1 MNYMGTGN
9 MNTLT
14 PNNCGSFQPA
24 MPRLTAEQRMFVR
37 NHPNQVP
44 YNDYNNNL
52 YYNYGR
58 GCGQS
63 GNMNQMGNMN
73 STANANNNSGNGM
86 MNNNGMMVQPSN
98 TAQNN
103 TQMTTQVPGS
113 SQVISLRPETMTN
126 TDFLPAYLNQ
136 YIGHWIRADFFIG
149 NTTEQR
155 VGVLHEVG
163 ASYIIIEAIE
173 PQTLIVCDIFSLRF
187 VTIILDE
194 DYGRLVRV

>member
-9 MNTLT
+9 MNMMT
-14 PNNCGSFQPA
+14 PQNSGGFQPA

-37 NHPNQVP
+37 NHPNQMP
-44 YNDYNNNL
+44 YDNYNNNL
-52 YYNYGR
+52 YYNSGR
-58 GCGQS
+58 RCGQS
-63 GNMNQMGNMN
+63 SNMNMMDGRTN
-73 STANANNNSGNGM
+73 SNVTANNSSSGNGM
-86 MNNNGMMVQPSN
+86 MLQPSN
-98 TAQNN
+98 SPQSS
-103 TQMTTQVPGS
+103 TQMTTQVPES

-136 YIGHWIRADFFIG
+136 YVGNWIRADFFIG
-149 NTTEQR
+149 DTIEQR